1 MKKIR
6 MQIIFIPKGTS
17 EDLMNYHLD
26 QIESDEL
33 EEIKKDLEELDSD
46 YEIQE
51 KNFGEGADWIMLLAI
66 LNGLTTVFLLGDKI
80 NTGIDGW
87 IKIGKRIKNIFSK
100 SDHVYVDIIAA
111 KLIGI
116 EYLSGKMEINSV
128 KVVDQSDIAIK
139 DLSGMLTDRQQ
150 DDFIAK
156 PFSIY
161 LITFEINDHILI
173 TLGIRSDAEVQEH
186 YHFDKNDIIPF

>member
-1 MKKIR
+1 ME
-6 MQIIFIPKGTS
+6 IIFIPKGKS
-17 EDLMNYHLD
+17 EYLMKCSLD

-33 EEIKKDLEELDSD
+33 EDIKKDLSVLDSNFQ
-46 YEIQE
+46 IQE

-100 SDHVYVDIIAA
+100 SDRAYVDLDAA
-111 KLIGI
+111 KLLGI
-116 EYLSGKMEINSV
+116 EYLSEKMKIESI
-128 KVVDQSDIAIK
+128 KVVMQSGIAIK
-139 DLSGMLTDRQQ
+139 DLSGILTDRNS

-156 PFSIY
+156 PYSLY
-161 LITFEINDHILI
+161 LVTFEINNHFLI
-173 TLGIRSDAEVQEH
+173 TLGIRSDGKIQEH
-186 YHFDKNDIIPF
+186 YRFDKNEFLPF

>member
-1 MKKIR
+1 
-6 MQIIFIPKGTS
+6 MQIIFIPKGKS
-17 EDLMNYHLD
+17 EDLMNYQLD
-26 QIESDEL
+26 QIESDDL
-33 EEIKKDLEELDSD
+33 EEIKKDLAELDSD

-100 SDHVYVDIIAA
+100 SDRVYVDLDAA
-111 KLIGI
+111 KLLGI

-128 KVVDQSDIAIK
+128 KVVVQSDIAVK
-139 DLSGMLTDRQQ
+139 NLSSMLPDRQP

-156 PFSIY
+156 PYSIY
-161 LITFEINDHILI
+161 LITFEINDHLLI
-173 TLGIRSDAEVQEH
+173 TLGIRSDGEIQEH
-186 YHFDKNDIIPF
+186 YHFDKNELLPF